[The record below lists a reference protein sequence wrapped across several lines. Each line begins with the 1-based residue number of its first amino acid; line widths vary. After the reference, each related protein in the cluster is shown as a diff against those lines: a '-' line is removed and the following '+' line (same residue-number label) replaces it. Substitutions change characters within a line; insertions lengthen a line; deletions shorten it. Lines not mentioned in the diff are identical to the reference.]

1 MKIELA
7 IDRMK
12 KLPDGAIPALES
24 ELLKRLSKQFDNCQL
39 TIKRDSNDGLSVF
52 GATRKRLSKSC
63 RRHGKAPTSGFI
75 NRVNF
80 TGAVSKSIAVCVPR
94 LFPITVY
101 RVNKSLWGNSV

>member
-39 TIKRDSNDGLSVF
+39 SIKRASNDGLSVF
-52 GATRKRLSKSC
+52 GGDK
-63 RRHGKAPTSGFI
+63 
-75 NRVNF
+75 
-80 TGAVSKSIAVCVPR
+80 
-94 LFPITVY
+94 
-101 RVNKSLWGNSV
+101 

>member
-52 GATRKRLSKSC
+52 GGDKKEVEQIVQETR
-63 RRHGKAPTSGFI
+63 KAPTSGFI

-101 RVNKSLWGNSV
+101 RVNKSLWGK